1 LVDFLR
7 EGKMTDEQITALMAR
22 LRTFVQRNGHNDMAV
37 TTIDTDHARAILAH
51 IDAQAAEIA
60 RLREAKW
67 IVRHADTAN
76 DMVLMGMARDSAIA
90 ERDAL
95 ATEIARLRDA
105 LGFYANLPCRLEF
118 GVVNECTYD
127 DGDTARAALAQ
138 ETQP

>member
-1 LVDFLR
+1 
-7 EGKMTDEQITALMAR
+7 MTDEQITALVEQIR
-22 LRTFVQRNGHNDMAV
+22 RTY
-37 TTIDTDHARAILAH
+37 TDDL
-51 IDAQAAEIA
+51 IDALEAENA

-76 DMVLMGMARDSAIA
+76 DTVLMGMARDGAIA

-95 ATEIARLRDA
+95 AAENAWLRDA

-118 GVVNECTYD
+118 GVVNECPYD
-127 DGDTARAALAQ
+127 DGDTARAALTQ